1 MKAIAGV
8 DVGNATTE
16 VVIVADGAILGVGR
30 APTRGR
36 KGSPDSL
43 RGAAAVLRRVARQA
57 GAAVDEARIAPLRPV
72 DTSVRTVPDVPPPT
86 GRLRVL
92 GAGVAT
98 PGGDGAC
105 VGRPLLLGNPA
116 GTADHARPVV
126 VVVPPRTR
134 YDQAAAGIRALVAA
148 GTPVG
153 AVLVASDEAVLVAN
167 RLPAAIRRVPV
178 IDQVDS
184 AAAASCTL
192 LAVEVRPPGHP
203 LTTLADPVAL
213 GAALGLGERDAGDA
227 AAMSRSLLDY
237 SNAVVGLTADGWPA
251 PPPAPDPPAYSDPDL
266 DDVFVVDLAAAGE
279 AATARR
285 GSLGRALLV
294 AALHRQPPD
303 TGPAAALLAS
313 LLGIPVTSPLSEPAA
328 ARLGAATTPGMLP
341 GAVIADIGSGT
352 IDVIAADGRAA
363 VVAGA
368 GELLTAAVAESLGVP
383 RAAADWIKR
392 GPCIR
397 VDGGQRYEAEDGG
410 RGFLDVPA
418 PAAAAGMLAV
428 PGPGGLVPFAG
439 HPGRQHTP
447 SEWRAIRL
455 RLKQAVLAASLR
467 RALTALGETGPG
479 PGPAQLLLVGGPAAD
494 NELVGVLTR
503 SLPDTI
509 TIGRGN
515 LGATRDGEPLGHRY
529 AVALGLALALRQPF
543 VPRVT
548 RGVAPPDEVGR
559 PGQPS
564 LLRVLPPDPELEG
577 AGHGPGQA
585 VALELRENPLLAPRR
600 SRAQ

>member
-16 VVIVADGAILGVGR
+16 VVIVADGAILGAGR

-36 KGSPDSL
+36 KGSAESL
-43 RGAAAVLRRVARQA
+43 HGAAAVVRRVARQT
-57 GAAVDEARIAPLRPV
+57 GAVVDEARIAPLRPV
-72 DTSVRTVPDVPPPT
+72 DTFVRAVPDVPPLT

-98 PGGDGAC
+98 PGGVGAC

-116 GTADHARPVV
+116 GTSDHAGPVV

-134 YDQAAAGIRALVAA
+134 YDRAAADIGGLLAA
-148 GTPVG
+148 GTRVG
-153 AVLVASDEAVLVAN
+153 AVLVADDEAVLVAN

-184 AAAASCTL
+184 AAAASCSL
-192 LAVEVRPPGHP
+192 LAVEVRLPGHP

-213 GAALGLGERDAGDA
+213 GAAFGLGEREAGGA
-227 AAMSRSLLDY
+227 ATISRSLLDY
-237 SNAVVGLTADGWPA
+237 SNAVVGLTPDAMPA
-251 PPPAPDPPAYSDPDL
+251 PQPAPGSWLPHDADL
-266 DDVFVVDLAAAGE
+266 DDIFTVDLAAAAE

-294 AALHRQPPD
+294 AALHRQPSVA
-303 TGPAAALLAS
+303 GSAATELAS
-313 LLGIPVTSPLSEPAA
+313 LLGIPVTSPLTEPAA

-341 GAVIADIGSGT
+341 GAVVADIGSGT
-352 IDVIAADGRAA
+352 IDAIAADGREA

-368 GELLTAAVAESLGVP
+368 GELLTVAVAEALGVP

-392 GPCIR
+392 GPSVR
-397 VDGGQRYEAEDGG
+397 LDGGQRYEAEDGS
-410 RGFLDVPA
+410 RGFLDLPA

-439 HPGRQHTP
+439 RSGQQHTP

-455 RLKQAVLAASLR
+455 RLKQAVLAASLQ
-467 RALTALGETGPG
+467 RALTALGEPG
-479 PGPAQLLLVGGPAAD
+479 KRFALGSTAQLLLVGGPAAD

-509 TIGRGN
+509 TVGRGN
-515 LGATRDGEPLGHRY
+515 LGGTRGGETLGHRY
-529 AVALGLALALRQPF
+529 AVALGLALA
-543 VPRVT
+543 
-548 RGVAPPDEVGR
+548 
-559 PGQPS
+559 
-564 LLRVLPPDPELEG
+564 
-577 AGHGPGQA
+577 
-585 VALELRENPLLAPRR
+585 
-600 SRAQ
+600 